1 MYLMHRNVIIAFAV
15 TVSVCA
21 SVARAADPAIT
32 APPPVDRNV
41 KLRIQ
46 LDRTTIRAN
55 EPVYLCLT
63 AEQFAAG
70 DVDIQISRDKGPYAP
85 AKLDAKAWVKAEL
98 ANGRGKLPTRRMGAV
113 LLAQTVDGK
122 RSFLFAQP

>member
-1 MYLMHRNVIIAFAV
+1 MSFTPRRFAV
-15 TVSVCA
+15 WLLALGAMGLACA
-21 SVARAADPAIT
+21 DRALAADPALT
-32 APPPVDRNV
+32 APPPVDRNL

-70 DVDIQISRDKGPYAP
+70 DVDIQISKDKGPYAP
-85 AKLDAKAWVKAEL
+85 AKIDPKSWAKAEL
-98 ANGRGKLPTRRMGAV
+98 SNGPRKLPTRRMGAM

-122 RSFLFAQP
+122 RSFL